1 MQKEIINLSKNTL
14 IYGLGHILAR
24 IVTFLLLPL
33 YTNIFTPDEYGII
46 SLAYVIMGFMSVV
59 MHYGLDAALMKR
71 YVQSDL
77 IEKTIYFSSA
87 WVSFFITSIS
97 FGVIIT
103 LLRRVLSPILLG
115 TNDDRLILLVGWIIA
130 LDVMWSIPQL
140 IFRAEE
146 KPLAYIAFSLTNVI
160 GSLIL
165 NILFVIQFKMG
176 VYGVLLSNFIISA
189 ILFISTIPFIYS
201 RINFKKASIFSWKK
215 MMKFGL
221 PLLPSGIFAMMMELA
236 DRYILKEMTNLYTV
250 GIYSSGYKLG
260 MLMMLIVMGFNMA
273 WQPFFLKIGGDDKY
287 KPLYARIN
295 SYVFAL
301 LGFIWIILLLWV
313 DNIVRMKFGS
323 ISLFGE
329 QYWTST
335 LIVPWISLGY
345 VFYGLY
351 LLQLPGVFHQEK
363 SLWIAISRAIGAI
376 SNIIFNIYLIP
387 KYGGQGAAIA
397 TCISFI
403 IMFIIM
409 FIINIR
415 LFPISYEWGRI
426 IRIIFTMGIIFMLY
440 SISSHDYTN
449 KYFLTLYY
457 PMALVLTGFLYKSEI
472 SIIKK
477 TLNLWPKE
485 QNL

>member
-14 IYGLGHILAR
+14 IYGLGHVLAR

-33 YTNIFTPDEYGII
+33 YTNVFTPDEYGII
-46 SLAYVIMGFMSVV
+46 SLAYVIMGFMTVV

-77 IEKTIYFSSA
+77 IEKTVYFSSA
-87 WVSFFITSIS
+87 WISFFVTSIS
-97 FGVIIT
+97 FGLIIT
-103 LLRRVLSPILLG
+103 LLRKFISPILLG
-115 TNDDRLILLVGWIIA
+115 VNDDRLILLVGWIIA
-130 LDVMWSIPQL
+130 LDVMWSISQL

-146 KPLAYIAFSLTNVI
+146 KPFAYIAFSLTNVI

-176 VYGVLLSNFIISA
+176 VYGVLLSNFIIST

-201 RINFKKASIFSWKK
+201 RINLKKASISSWTK

-236 DRYILKEMTNLYTV
+236 DRYILKEMTDLYTV

-273 WQPFFLKIGGDDKY
+273 WQPFFLKIGEDDKY

-301 LGFIWIILLLWV
+301 LGFIWVILLLWV

-329 QYWTST
+329 KYWASA

-363 SLWIAISRAIGAI
+363 SLWITISRAIGAI

-426 IRIIFTMGIIFMLY
+426 FRIIFTMGIIFILY

-457 PMALVLTGFLYKSEI
+457 PLALVLTGFLYKSEI

-485 QNL
+485 